1 VDEFEAVEILLV
13 EDSDA
18 DAELITRAL
27 RKSNLVNKVVRLRDG
42 VEAIEFVFRE
52 GAFSQRRG
60 GQPRL
65 ILLDL
70 KMPRLGGIDVLKR
83 LKADERTK
91 VIPVVVLTS
100 SAEEQD
106 VLSSYQLGV
115 NSYLVKPVEF
125 SAFTSVITQTG
136 LYWAV
141 MNRIPNQRPCTGKSR
156 YCSSRTTRRTRKC
169 CSGKCT
175 RGAWMSSAAA
185 WIPAPIM
192 KTHSRLSRRT

>member
-1 VDEFEAVEILLV
+1 MDDFEAVEILLV

-52 GAFSQRRG
+52 GAYVQRRG

-70 KMPRLGGIDVLKR
+70 KMPRMGGIEVLKR
-83 LKADERTK
+83 LKADERTR

-106 VLSSYQLGV
+106 VLISYQLGV

-125 SAFTSVITQTG
+125 SAFTNVITQTG

-141 MNRIPNQRPCTGKSR
+141 MNRIPNQ
-156 YCSSRTTRRTRKC
+156 
-169 CSGKCT
+169 
-175 RGAWMSSAAA
+175 
-185 WIPAPIM
+185 
-192 KTHSRLSRRT
+192 

>member
-1 VDEFEAVEILLV
+1 MDDFEAVEILLV

-18 DAELITRAL
+18 DSELITRAL

-52 GAFSQRRG
+52 GAYVQRRG

-70 KMPRLGGIDVLKR
+70 KMPRMGGIEVLKR
-83 LKADERTK
+83 LKADERTR

-106 VLSSYQLGV
+106 VLISYKLGV

-125 SAFTSVITQTG
+125 SAFTNVITQTG

-141 MNRIPNQRPCTGKSR
+141 MNRIPNQ
-156 YCSSRTTRRTRKC
+156 
-169 CSGKCT
+169 
-175 RGAWMSSAAA
+175 
-185 WIPAPIM
+185 
-192 KTHSRLSRRT
+192 